1 MRWLRALLIRLFC
14 RNKKK
19 VEDIPPVAD
28 FNIRDYLLQEDGFKI
43 FLEDGLGFLL
53 LETSEFNP
61 GVTIENAGAT
71 TETSHYVICTRSGFK
86 VRPGEL
92 IKDPYS
98 GEMVLPEFADRDYRV
113 GGGRSIKPRRSIR
126 PEQTDRFITVA
137 ITTDDL

>member
-1 MRWLRALLIRLFC
+1 MRWLRALLARLFC

-28 FNIRDYLLQEDGFKI
+28 YNLRDYLLQEDGLKL

-61 GVTIENAGAT
+61 GVSIENVGAT
-71 TETSHYVICTRSGFK
+71 TGTSHYLICTKSGFRAK
-86 VRPGEL
+86 PGEL

-98 GEMVLPEFADRDYRV
+98 GEMVLPEFADKHYREGTV
-113 GGGRSIKPRRSIR
+113 RSMKPHLSIR
-126 PEQTDRFITVA
+126 PEQDDRFISVA